1 MGLPPTGEIVAR
13 VMLPRACGCLQ
24 EFQHYKVDKYRV
36 QREAQFQK
44 TRCEDCV
51 TKLNEEQ
58 KRAAAAL
65 PKVGKVFQSLPAGS
79 QVVLTRRADGAWAG
93 TLTAGGTAVEG
104 AASGPQEL
112 TGLLARLWATARGAG
127 TRPDRQPG

>member
-1 MGLPPTGEIVAR
+1 MGMPSGEIVAKPL
-13 VMLPRACGCLQ
+13 VARACGCLREFQ
-24 EFQHYKVDKYRV
+24 EFAKDRYRE
-36 QREAQFQK
+36 QRLARFRQ

-51 TKLNEEQ
+51 AKLNEEQ

-79 QVVLTRRADGAWAG
+79 QLAMTRQPDGTWAG

-104 AASGPQEL
+104 MSSGPQEL
-112 TGLLARLWATARGAG
+112 TVLLARLWATSRGAG
-127 TRPDRQPG
+127 AQPGQTPS